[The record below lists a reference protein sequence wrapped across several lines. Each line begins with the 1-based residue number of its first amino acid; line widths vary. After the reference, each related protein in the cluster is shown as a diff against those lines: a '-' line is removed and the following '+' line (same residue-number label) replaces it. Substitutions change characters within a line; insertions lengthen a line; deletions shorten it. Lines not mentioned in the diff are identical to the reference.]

1 MPIKGDAAKV
11 LKSMEKTYKDP
22 KKAKQVLYATANKQD
37 RKPETWKK
45 EGGVADYMPSGQQ
58 KTDMKQLG
66 AIGAGTGLA
75 TALLA
80 HLLASSE
87 DNEGLLHRVMRH
99 TAVGGAIGAGVG
111 YNKDKLT
118 SPAVVDNTI
127 GKTAADVKVEG
138 PAGKKPAPIAKQ
150 TKLVPPASTLK
161 DVMDRYNPM
170 KRM

>member
-45 EGGVADYMPSGQQ
+45 EGGIADYMPSGQQ

-87 DNEGLLHRVMRH
+87 DNEGLIHRAMRH
-99 TAVGGAIGAGVG
+99 AAIGGAIGVGVG
-111 YNKDKLT
+111 YNKDKLM
-118 SPAVVDNTI
+118 SSA
-127 GKTAADVKVEG
+127 KTAAEQVKPEVKVEG

-161 DVMDRYNPM
+161 GVMDRYNPM